1 MKLEKFLALTAAMA
15 PIAAVAVPVVV
26 QAAEA
31 EEVTEVVVKARKPL
45 AESDAAALKA
55 QRQSD
60 SLVSVL
66 SADDAGNLP
75 DQNIAFAIGRLPGVG
90 LERDQGQA
98 RYVNLRG
105 MPRRWATISFDGLSV
120 VSAEGRDSRFDNI
133 PSAIASQV
141 TIQKAIVPSMPGDT
155 VAGNID
161 IRTRRAFDYKGQK
174 ITGKLGLG
182 HVTLGGG
189 EEIDSNLVYSNIF
202 LGGKLGIVAQG
213 SYYRRNMATENWETD
228 PYLPAVV
235 ADQGRRFAREFEY
248 KNYRLTRY
256 NSSFST
262 RADYRFDD
270 KNTIFASLIAT
281 VFKDDE
287 LRDNWIVRLDQG
299 TNAAGVRYDTAAVQ
313 NASDPKSG
321 ISYGARLNSRIDYRD
336 SEEILATSTIGGEH
350 RDWYGFD
357 VSWRLNYTLGKNG
370 GDTPVSAAYQSP
382 STFTDRPT
390 AVYDFRNGDQNMVRL
405 FRTTGTTSART
416 QGERILSAEQF
427 PMLLQQFRRDTG
439 GEDTQAL
446 TAKIDFDRQ
455 TDVFGHS
462 TKLEFGALTTSRT
475 KKNNVERYEIVSG
488 LNSSGVCPA
497 SGAPANSFC
506 ANGIAIPS
514 WGDLAIDD
522 PYKGRQPLGY
532 TFRYTNQPYTNAL
545 MDSYINKGAATRQ
558 AGYSADNYWMVKEFL
573 TAGYIMATTQ
583 FDWGNIVYG
592 TRVESIENKGQAYS
606 SALSKFVNT
615 SSDNTLVYPSV
626 HLNWN
631 VTDRLKARFSLN
643 RTASRPDYDDLRPSF
658 TYKDGDQ
665 TISGGNPNAKPE
677 KQTGFDAYLE
687 YYGETGFLS
696 AGFFHKDLEDV
707 LFNQSGTF
715 GSDILNS
722 GNTDRSSYIL
732 TTLRNGGKGKL
743 SGVELFASQS
753 AEKLVEGLGW
763 PEWMG
768 GFGVKASATLA
779 DSEITIPAYNI
790 GTKAVPVIV
799 PERKADLP
807 GTSDGVY
814 NLQLIYEK
822 YGLTVRLAY
831 QYRTAWIQDIGSSTI
846 VNGVAMPADNGDIYW
861 DEDEEV
867 DLSVRYQI
875 NNNLEWFFDGS
886 NLRNQ
891 GARRYGGTSIY
902 PIEFEKFGPRYVAGL
917 RFNF

>member
-31 EEVTEVVVKARKPL
+31 EEVTEVVVTARRPL

-105 MPRRWATISFDGLSV
+105 MPRKWATISFDGLSV

-189 EEIDSNLVYSNIF
+189 EEVDANFVYSNIF
-202 LGGKLGIVAQG
+202 MGGKLGIVAQA

-228 PYLPAVV
+228 PYLQQRAAAP
-235 ADQGRRFAREFEY
+235 GKTFAREFEY

-256 NSSFST
+256 NSSASL
-262 RADYRFDD
+262 RADYKIDD
-270 KNTIFASLIAT
+270 NNTLFASSIWT
-281 VFKDDE
+281 IFKDDE

-299 TNAAGVRYDTAAVQ
+299 TNAAGVAYNSDANFTAA
-313 NASDPKSG
+313 DPKFG
-321 ISYGARLNSRIDYRD
+321 TVYGARLNGRIDYRD
-336 SEEILATSTIGGEH
+336 SEEILATNTFGGEH
-350 RDWYGFD
+350 HNWYGYD
-357 VSWRLNYTLGKNG
+357 VSWRLNYTVGLNG
-370 GDTPVSAAYQSP
+370 GDTPVTAAFQSP
-382 STFTDRPT
+382 SSFLERPT
-390 AVYDFRNGDQNMVRL
+390 AVYDFRNGDQNIVRL
-405 FRTTGTTSART
+405 YRTGGTTSART
-416 QGERILSAEQF
+416 QGDRVFSAEEF
-427 PMLLQQFRRDTG
+427 NTPLTSIGRVAG
-439 GEDTQAL
+439 GETTQAY

-455 TDVFGHS
+455 TELFGLP
-462 TKLEFGALTTSRT
+462 TKVEFGALYTARN
-475 KKNNVERYEIVSG
+475 KKNENETYTAT
-488 LNSSGVCPA
+488 PA
-497 SGAPANSFC
+497 SLTAKGFTVPT
-506 ANGIAIPS
+506 
-514 WGDLAIDD
+514 WGTLAIDD
-522 PYKGRQPLGY
+522 PYKGKQALGY
-532 TFRYTNQPYTNAL
+532 TFRYTNQALTNDL
-545 MDSYINKGAATRQ
+545 VDQYINAGAAVRDM
-558 AGYSADNYWMVKEFL
+558 SATTSNYWKINEKQAAAYL
-573 TAGYIMATTQ
+573 MATTT
-583 FDWGNIVYG
+583 FDWGIIVYG
-592 TRVESIENKGQAYS
+592 TRVENIKNDGRAYS
-606 SALSKFVNT
+606 TALAKYLET
-615 SSDNTLVYPSV
+615 SSDETLFYPSV

-631 VTDRLKARFSLN
+631 VTDKLKARFSLN
-643 RTASRPDYDDLRPSF
+643 RTASRPDYDDLRPNF
-658 TYKDGDQ
+658 TYSDSNQ
-665 TISGGNPNAKPE
+665 TVSGGNPDAKPE

-687 YYGETGFLS
+687 YYGDSAFVS
-696 AGFFHKDLEDV
+696 AGFFYKDIQDV
-707 LFNQSGTF
+707 LFNQSATF

-722 GNTDRSSYIL
+722 GTTNRSDYIL
-732 TTLRNGGKGKL
+732 TTLRNGGDGKL
-743 SGVELFASQS
+743 SGVELFTSYS
-753 AEKLVEGLGW
+753 AEKLVEDLGW
-763 PEWMG
+763 SDWLG

-779 DSEITIPAYNI
+779 DSEVTIPAYNV
-790 GTKAVPVIV
+790 GTKASPIIV
-799 PERKADLP
+799 PARKADLP
-807 GTSDGVY
+807 GTSEGVY
-814 NLQLIYEK
+814 NLQMIYEK

-831 QYRTAWIQDIGSSTI
+831 QYRTTWIQEIGGYTM
-846 VNGVAMPADNGDIYW
+846 VGGVAVPSDNGDIYW
-861 DEDEEV
+861 DDDEEV

-875 NNNLEWFFDGS
+875 NKNLEWFFDGS

-891 GARRYGGTSIY
+891 GARRYGTVSTN
-902 PIEFEKFGPRYVAGL
+902 PIEFERFGPRYVAGV